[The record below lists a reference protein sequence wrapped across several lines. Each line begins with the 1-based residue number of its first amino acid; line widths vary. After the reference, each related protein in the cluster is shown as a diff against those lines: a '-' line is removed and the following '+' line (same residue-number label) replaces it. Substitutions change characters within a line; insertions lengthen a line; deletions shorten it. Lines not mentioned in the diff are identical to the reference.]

1 MAAQM
6 AVPDQARNASVVSAT
21 NQNLAS
27 EDDAADL
34 GTRAP
39 PKSTRQMADYENSEA
54 RVQAGVASQLYH
66 D

>member
-1 MAAQM
+1 MATQM

-21 NQNLAS
+21 SQNLAS

-34 GTRAP
+34 GTGAP
-39 PKSTRQMADYENSEA
+39 PKSTRQSTNYKNSEA
-54 RVQAGVASQLYH
+54 WVQAGIASQLYN

>member
-1 MAAQM
+1 MATQM

-21 NQNLAS
+21 SQNLAS

-39 PKSTRQMADYENSEA
+39 TKGTRQMTN
-54 RVQAGVASQLYH
+54 
-66 D
+66 

>member
-1 MAAQM
+1 MATQM
-6 AVPDQARNASVVSAT
+6 ASPDEARNASVVSAT

-34 GTRAP
+34 GTGAP
-39 PKSTRQMADYENSEA
+39 PKGTRQMANYKDSQA
-54 RVQAGVASQLYH
+54 WVQAGVASQLYH

>member
-1 MAAQM
+1 MATQM

-21 NQNLAS
+21 SQNLAS

-39 PKSTRQMADYENSEA
+39 PKGTRQMTN
-54 RVQAGVASQLYH
+54 
-66 D
+66 